1 MNEAITCFYQVGM
14 QAVLPTN
21 WQGDNLKLP
30 DSKLY
35 YVSKGELVMKLYGST
50 MIVRE
55 GDMMLIPAN
64 TVHSCCLTESRYAE
78 LAWCHFTLN
87 SGQEDYFKNYEIPPL
102 LHVEDRDTVSSLFQL
117 LFSTHTM
124 EESRRKLISTTAI
137 CSLVDYY
144 FLHSPIIKYDT
155 EADRIRQV
163 ITYIDEHYT
172 ENITVQQLAQLANYS
187 ESHLSKRF
195 HDVTGMPPMRYLSN
209 VRIKQAK
216 LLLQFSDEPVCEIME
231 RCGFM
236 DAAYFS
242 RVFKKVIGYSP
253 QVFRKLYLKSENG
266 A

>member
-14 QAVLPTN
+14 QAILPTN

-35 YVSKGELVMKLYGST
+35 YVQKGEIVTMLYDT
-50 MIVRE
+50 TVIARE

-78 LAWCHFTLN
+78 LAWCHFSLKIG
-87 SGQEDYFKNYEIPPL
+87 SEDYFKNYVIPPL
-102 LHVEDRDTVSSLFQL
+102 LHVEDHSTVNSLFQL
-117 LFSTHTM
+117 LFSSHTM
-124 EESRRKLISTTAI
+124 EESRKRLISTTAI

-144 FLHSPIIKYDT
+144 FEHSQMTMIVPG
-155 EADRIRQV
+155 ANRINQV

-172 ENITVQQLAQLANYS
+172 ENITIEQLAQLGNYS
-187 ESHLSKRF
+187 ESHLSKCFR
-195 HDVTGMPPMRYLSN
+195 DATGLSPMRYLNN

-216 LLLQFSDEPVCEIME
+216 LLLQFSDEPIGVIME
-231 RCGFM
+231 RCGFT

-242 RVFKKVIGYSP
+242 RVFKKVIGYCP
-253 QVFRKLYLKSENG
+253 QVFRSLYDKSSTG